1 MENIEEEKAP
11 KGFNKAKGKAEKL
24 LDNKK
29 KLNQL
34 LKEGEAK
41 AKAKQAK
48 LKGVWADLQTL
59 FRLLKAWQKRS
70 YTKVPWKTILYIVAA
85 LIYFINPFDLV
96 PDFIPGLGLVDDLS
110 ILTFVIN
117 SVKNDI
123 EEFKKWETEE
133 I

>member
-1 MENIEEEKAP
+1 VEKKEEEKAP

-24 LDNKK
+24 LDNKQ
-29 KLNQL
+29 KLAKL

-41 AKAKQAK
+41 AKAKKAK
-48 LKGVWADLQTL
+48 LKGVWADIQTL
-59 FRLLKAWQKRS
+59 FSLLKAWQNRS
-70 YTKVPWKTILYIVAA
+70 YTKVPWKTIIYIVAA

-117 SVKNDI
+117 SVKSDI
-123 EEFKKWETEE
+123 EAFKKWETEE
-133 I
+133 N

>member
-1 MENIEEEKAP
+1 MENRGKEEAP

-24 LDNKK
+24 LGNKNK
-29 KLNQL
+29 FRKLL
-34 LKEGEAK
+34 EEGEAK

-48 LKGVWADLQTL
+48 LKGVWSEVQTL

-85 LIYFINPFDLV
+85 LVYFINPFDVV
-96 PDFIPGLGLVDDLS
+96 PDFIPGFGLVDDLS

-123 EEFKKWETEE
+123 EAFKKWETEE
-133 I
+133 N